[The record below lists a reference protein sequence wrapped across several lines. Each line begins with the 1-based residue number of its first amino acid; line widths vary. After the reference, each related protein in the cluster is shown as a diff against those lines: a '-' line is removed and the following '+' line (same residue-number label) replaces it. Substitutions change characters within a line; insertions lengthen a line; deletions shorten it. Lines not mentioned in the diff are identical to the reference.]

1 MKKKT
6 LGTVLVILAL
16 GISAGVYGIF
26 LHPFRNADK
35 VSYETQPIRRGTI
48 EETVSST
55 GNIQAKGSVEVL
67 TQLTGTIERVYVD
80 YNDRV
85 KKGQV
90 LAELEKDKLLLELRD
105 KESSLQKTK
114 AQYEQAQFTY
124 EKNLELKK
132 KNLLSDT
139 DLLSSKTSLEVA
151 KADWQSAQSG
161 YDQAKL
167 NLEQYAK
174 ILSPLNGIVLERN
187 IDEGQTV
194 VANSGSVTQ
203 LFTLAEN
210 LENLEIYAQVDE
222 IDIGKI
228 QDGQDVRFTVEAFP
242 EQEFTGKVRQ
252 IRKMPTTSNN
262 VVYYTVVIDSKNPN
276 TILLPGMTANVEF
289 LVTRKENILLVPNA
303 AFKFTPPE
311 QLTNAA
317 AKQESSRT
325 SSGVMGGMPLG
336 GPPGGPGLGM
346 NRSRTNTET
355 GNGGKVS
362 IEKQIWLKKEDGSLE
377 MRNVRIGITDGK
389 YTEVINGAGLEGA
402 NVIVKM
408 R

>member
-1 MKKKT
+1 M
-6 LGTVLVILAL
+6 
-16 GISAGVYGIF
+16 
-26 LHPFRNADK
+26 HPFRNADK
-35 VSYETQPIRRGTI
+35 VSYDTQPIRRGTI

-105 KESSLQKTK
+105 KESALQKTK

-194 VANSGSVTQ
+194 VANSGSVMPKINTW
-203 LFTLAEN
+203 
-210 LENLEIYAQVDE
+210 
-222 IDIGKI
+222 GK
-228 QDGQDVRFTVEAFP
+228 
-242 EQEFTGKVRQ
+242 
-252 IRKMPTTSNN
+252 
-262 VVYYTVVIDSKNPN
+262 
-276 TILLPGMTANVEF
+276 
-289 LVTRKENILLVPNA
+289 
-303 AFKFTPPE
+303 
-311 QLTNAA
+311 
-317 AKQESSRT
+317 
-325 SSGVMGGMPLG
+325 LG
-336 GPPGGPGLGM
+336 
-346 NRSRTNTET
+346 T
-355 GNGGKVS
+355 
-362 IEKQIWLKKEDGSLE
+362 
-377 MRNVRIGITDGK
+377 
-389 YTEVINGAGLEGA
+389 
-402 NVIVKM
+402 
-408 R
+408 